1 MFKMKNQEYQ
11 FLQFLR
17 NDIILP
23 EESISLALR
32 HHHNDWSLLPIT
44 LWMYGLAS
52 IDQLDCMF
60 DWLERR

>member
-1 MFKMKNQEYQ
+1 MFKMNDQKHQ

-17 NDIILP
+17 DDIILP
-23 EESISLALR
+23 EESILLALR
-32 HHHNDWSLLPIT
+32 HHHDDWSLLPVT

-52 IDQLDCMF
+52 IDQLNYMF